1 MQRVAQEVGLRVAF
15 EASPDRAYSA
25 NGDLVPRGIPGAVVK
40 DPEKVAER
48 ALRVA
53 EEQKM
58 IADDGTVI
66 DLKSHSLCVH
76 GDTPTA
82 LDLVRAISEILTKN
96 RVEIIPIDTMFSS

>member
-1 MQRVAQEVGLRVAF
+1 MQREAQEVGLRVAF
-15 EASPDRAYSA
+15 EAFPDRANSA

-58 IADDGTVI
+58 IADDGTII
-66 DLKSHSLCVH
+66 DLKAHTLCVH

-82 LDLVRAISEILTKN
+82 LDLVRSISEILTKN
-96 RVEIIPIDTMFSS
+96 GVKIIPIDTMFSS